1 MLKMAV
7 FAPMPS
13 ASAKIATAANPGFL
27 RSRRK
32 PKRVSRRKFAMLA
45 LSFSGQG
52 NQMSPD
58 NTHDS
63 SDYCTATNPVQMK
76 HVTRRNAFPRIL
88 APLHYFPR
96 GNCGGPER
104 RSVFPFGK
112 KSFRRMLYFQNHVCA
127 QAAGRL
133 GDWQREASRA
143 AGLAG

>member
-1 MLKMAV
+1 MLKIAV

-52 NQMSPD
+52 NRMNPGKRLHSR
-58 NTHDS
+58 
-63 SDYCTATNPVQMK
+63 DYCTATNPVQMK
-76 HVTRRNAFPRIL
+76 HVTRRNPFTRIL

-104 RSVFPFGK
+104 RSVFTFGE
-112 KSFRRMLYFQNHVCA
+112 KSFRRMLYF
-127 QAAGRL
+127 
-133 GDWQREASRA
+133 
-143 AGLAG
+143 